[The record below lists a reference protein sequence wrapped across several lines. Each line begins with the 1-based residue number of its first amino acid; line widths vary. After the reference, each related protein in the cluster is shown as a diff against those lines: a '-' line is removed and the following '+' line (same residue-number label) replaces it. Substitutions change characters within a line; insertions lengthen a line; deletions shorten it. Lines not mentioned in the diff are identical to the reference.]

1 MFNAEETYL
10 YFYMSVTST
19 EHVLYLCH
27 KLYMECRL
35 CFCLRNPII
44 IIMIIIIIIII
55 IIIMIISVL
64 IIITML

>member
-44 IIMIIIIIIII
+44 IIIIII
-55 IIIMIISVL
+55 IIIMTIIV
-64 IIITML
+64 IIIIALL